1 MSAVQ
6 PRRGPVEDPHAVTE
20 VDPLI
25 SLTWR
30 WRRAAPASRPPSAE
44 TLHCPRGAIDHNVK
58 PSRTTTTRPAR
69 APTPGGRQTGTPGSP
84 LPNPAPL
91 APFSRA
97 RRRRRGRLE
106 SRRTNGR
113 RSAGGLRDHI
123 GPAGRLAACRDRPD
137 GHRLL
142 SALLYSGSKSPGGGP
157 YRYTAPIQPAEA
169 ASVVAAFNGGFVM
182 NVAGGGYY
190 TEGSM
195 IDPLVPGAASLVIY
209 SDGSVNVG
217 AWGSDVA
224 MTPSVVSVR
233 QNLVPLVAAGQP
245 TPQAASPNWQAWGT
259 RVARP
264 RLRRSPRHR
273 TAVALWGWCHRRWG
287 PGLRHRPDSRSA
299 AAGSASGA
307 RRGRAWHA
315 TRHRPQLDRP
325 VTYDPPI
332 PGGLAAPSNGS
343 QLLAAT
349 VQGPGTFFEPS
360 WARDFIT
367 MSARPAPKPNSP
379 DEHG

>member
-1 MSAVQ
+1 M
-6 PRRGPVEDPHAVTE
+6 DT
-20 VDPLI
+20 
-25 SLTWR
+25 
-30 WRRAAPASRPPSAE
+30 
-44 TLHCPRGAIDHNVK
+44 
-58 PSRTTTTRPAR
+58 
-69 APTPGGRQTGTPGSP
+69 
-84 LPNPAPL
+84 
-91 APFSRA
+91 
-97 RRRRRGRLE
+97 
-106 SRRTNGR
+106 
-113 RSAGGLRDHI
+113 
-123 GPAGRLAACRDRPD
+123 
-137 GHRLL
+137 RLL

-245 TPQAASPNWQAWGT
+245 TPQAASPNWQAWG
-259 RVARP
+259 RHLWRDLV
-264 RLRRSPRHR
+264 LRRSPGHR
-273 TAVALWGWCHRRWG
+273 TAVALWGWRHRRRG

-299 AAGSASGA
+299 ATGSASGA
-307 RRGRAWHA
+307 RRGRARHA
-315 TRHRPQLDRP
+315 TRHQPQLDRP
-325 VTYDPPI
+325 GHLRPTY
-332 PGGLAAPSNGS
+332 PGG
-343 QLLAAT
+343 
-349 VQGPGTFFEPS
+349 PGRTGQREPTARLDRAGTWTFFEPS

-367 MSARPAPKPNSP
+367 MSARPISPGTARMSNGRASSLRHSDGRVGRDRKTISVRVNREGGPKTEPGPLCYSAI
-379 DEHG
+379 